1 MPRPYPPEFRARAGV
16 LVRAGKQVKQT
27 AVELGIHPVTLSNW
41 IRQDDIDNARRL
53 GVPSSE
59 SAQPPR
65 QWLTGLIREAHVTSH
80 GTNGYR
86 RVHAELTMT
95 MGVTVSE
102 PTVHTLM
109 PLAGIY
115 GLPGPIRT
123 T

>member
-1 MPRPYPPEFRARAGV
+1 MIDRLAD
-16 LVRAGKQVKQT
+16 T
-27 AVELGIHPVTLSNW
+27 GIP
-41 IRQDDIDNARRL
+41 IDRCCRVL
-53 GVPSSE
+53 GVARQHYYRVKRKPLT
-59 SAQPPR
+59 QPELPR

-80 GTNGYR
+80 GTYGYR
-86 RVHAELTMT
+86 RVHAELTMA

-109 PLAGIY
+109 PVAGIY

>member
-1 MPRPYPPEFRARAGV
+1 MPAPICRSFV
-16 LVRAGKQVKQT
+16 LVRAGKQAKQT
-27 AVELGIHPVTLSNW
+27 VVELGIHPVMLSNW
-41 IRQDDIDNARRL
+41 IRQDDIHNACRL

-59 SAQPPR
+59 SELPR

-115 GLPGPIRT
+115 GLPGPIGT